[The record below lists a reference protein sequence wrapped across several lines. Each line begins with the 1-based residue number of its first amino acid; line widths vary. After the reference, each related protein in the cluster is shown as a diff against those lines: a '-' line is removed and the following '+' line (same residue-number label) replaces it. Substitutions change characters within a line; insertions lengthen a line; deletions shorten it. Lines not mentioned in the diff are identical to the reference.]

1 MITSFREG
9 FPMVIPEAMA
19 QGAIPISTNVGGINE
34 HITNFENGVLIDNS
48 VNEDEIINQFVD
60 IINK

>member
-1 MITSFREG
+1 
-9 FPMVIPEAMA
+9 MVIPEAMA